1 MALVKRLGRPLAIW
15 LGSFLIIA
23 TLLMVYARMPLGP
36 ILLAG
41 GVTFLITVIR
51 AGRDRAGRF

>member
-1 MALVKRLGRPLAIW
+1 MVVVKRLGRPLAIW

-23 TLLMVYARMPLGP
+23 TLLIVYARMPLGP

-51 AGRDRAGRF
+51 AGRDRAA

>member
-1 MALVKRLGRPLAIW
+1 VMVVVKRLGRPLAIW

-41 GVTFLITVIR
+41 GATFLITVIR
-51 AGRDRAGRF
+51 AGRDRAA